1 MIEGHDY
8 IGVGVGAVIFND
20 KGLLFLAKRGQAA
33 RNERGTWEFPGGGVQ
48 FGEPLIE
55 AIKREIQE
63 EYGMQIEVKD
73 ILGVFDHILLE
84 EKQHWISITYIA
96 LHFTGEPRI
105 NEPNK
110 CESIGWFTL
119 EDLPQPLSK
128 ITQLNLHTYLSDYL
142 YKSDAAA
149 G

>member
-63 EYGMQIEVKD
+63 EYGIQIE
-73 ILGVFDHILLE
+73 IRELLGVFDHILLE

-96 LHFTGEPRI
+96 SYLSGTPRI

-110 CESIGWFTL
+110 CESIGWFTI

-128 ITQLNLHTYLSDYL
+128 ITQLNLHRYLSDYL
-142 YKSDAAA
+142 YNSDAAA